1 MTRTE
6 CEDTII
12 GLLEAIKDVYKVYAP
27 EGSSLSISVSLN
39 GHLSC
44 FNSHW
49 EDDCPINVVKFE
61 DGEVWHRQEATV
73 YDE

>member
-12 GLLEAIKDVYKVYAP
+12 ALLEAIKEVYKVYAP
-27 EGSSLSISVSLN
+27 KGSSLMMSVNLT
-39 GHLSC
+39 GRMDC